1 MFAEVYFAYREY
13 STSMDSL
20 VFVTSWSRGGI
31 PDAKLTMKWSGL
43 QMEGATFDG
52 SRLQHNAHDS
62 TSISVA
68 PLCVVAWVPKVIIS
82 FEYLLVYHSRHFIDE
97 HRYKRNLNVSEFID
111 FYINIIYYIFS

>member
-1 MFAEVYFAYREY
+1 
-13 STSMDSL
+13 MDSL

-62 TSISVA
+62 TSIFVA
-68 PLCVVAWVPKVIIS
+68 PLCTVAWVPKVNMSLI
-82 FEYLLVYHSRHFIDE
+82 FHLKNRYLRL
-97 HRYKRNLNVSEFID
+97 
-111 FYINIIYYIFS
+111 YI